1 MIVWRWSFTIC
12 IVGIGIWRERVIE
25 AEEGCGF
32 GVPWTLDHR
41 ELGVRGKLGVGKVGG
56 GDDGSGVVLEG
67 AVDPG
72 RADGHDDYWVDGGHM
87 DVADSEGGFKA

>member
-1 MIVWRWSFTIC
+1 MV
-12 IVGIGIWRERVIE
+12 E

-41 ELGVRGKLGVGKVGG
+41 ELGVRGELGIGEVGRC
-56 GDDGSGVVLEG
+56 DDGSGVVLEG

-72 RADGHDDYWVDGGHM
+72 RADGHNDYWD
-87 DVADSEGGFKA
+87 DVRYIHIAD